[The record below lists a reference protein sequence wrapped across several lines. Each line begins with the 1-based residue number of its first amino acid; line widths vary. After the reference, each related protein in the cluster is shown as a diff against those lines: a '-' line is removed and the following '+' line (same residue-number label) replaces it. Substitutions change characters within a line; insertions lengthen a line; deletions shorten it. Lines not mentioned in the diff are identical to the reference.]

1 MMKRLFYIL
10 LLCIATVACDKTETR
25 NDGGGVDVPPS
36 GVGTGQRP
44 GVGNPTDEDV
54 LLADAT
60 PRYISATRSMRGDEP
75 GVLVSRTASGDYLL
89 VSLDTR
95 ERVDIAVDAE
105 GAIVKIAED
114 GKEIRPDAVTVVAD
128 DGTTMWMVAETSAG
142 NIAIVLP
149 HF

>member
-1 MMKRLFYIL
+1 
-10 LLCIATVACDKTETR
+10 
-25 NDGGGVDVPPS
+25 
-36 GVGTGQRP
+36 
-44 GVGNPTDEDV
+44 
-54 LLADAT
+54 
-60 PRYISATRSMRGDEP
+60 MRGDEP